1 VLYVQE
7 ELLLKKW
14 TDQSMREARK
24 KLRQKSKTW
33 SQQNSLTVTT
43 RTTVGKP
50 FVEIIRR
57 ARAEQADV
65 VLVGAHGEHFLRD
78 LFLGTTAEAVIRKG
92 DRTVLVVKQLP
103 HGPYQRVLVP
113 VDFSD
118 ASRQALEAAFALAPV
133 AEFHIFHATGAV
145 FEEQLRLGGLSESD
159 IIRHRRRAVVD
170 AKQDMERFLRDIDC
184 GTRHVRSEV
193 QSGRALHGIT
203 QAVAHLGAD
212 LVAMGTRGRSDLPYT
227 SDLDAY
233 TSLTNREREIL
244 NLILSGN
251 TNAQIAEQLVLSPRT
266 VETHRANMM
275 RKINV
280 HNQAELM
287 QYALRRGLLSP

>member
-1 VLYVQE
+1 MPKVKRILVASDLSSRAERALDRAAQLAAAQGAKLTVLYVQE

-24 KLRQKSKTW
+24 KLRQKSKVW
-33 SQQNSLTVTT
+33 SQQKTLTATIHAV
-43 RTTVGKP
+43 VGKP

-57 ARAEQADV
+57 ARADKADV

-78 LFLGTTAEAVIRKG
+78 LFLGTSAEAVIRKG
-92 DRTVLVVKQLP
+92 DRTVLVVKQPP

-159 IIRHRRRAVVD
+159 VIRHRRRAVVD
-170 AKQDMERFLRDIDC
+170 AKQHMERFLRGVDC

-227 SDLDAY
+227 LLGSVAQQML
-233 TSLTNREREIL
+233 REVPCD
-244 NLILSGN
+244 
-251 TNAQIAEQLVLSPRT
+251 VLLARPAHFHF
-266 VETHRANMM
+266 EF
-275 RKINV
+275 
-280 HNQAELM
+280 
-287 QYALRRGLLSP
+287 P

>member
-1 VLYVQE
+1 MPKVKRILVASDLSSRAERALDRAAQLAAAQGAKLTVLYVQE

-24 KLRQKSKTW
+24 KLRQKSKAW
-33 SQQNSLTVTT
+33 SQQNSLTVTI

-118 ASRQALEAAFALAPV
+118 ASRQALEAACALAPV

-170 AKQDMERFLRDIDC
+170 AKQDMERFLRGVDC

-227 SDLDAY
+227 LLGSVAQQML
-233 TSLTNREREIL
+233 REVPCD
-244 NLILSGN
+244 
-251 TNAQIAEQLVLSPRT
+251 VLLARPAHFHL
-266 VETHRANMM
+266 EF
-275 RKINV
+275 
-280 HNQAELM
+280 
-287 QYALRRGLLSP
+287 P

>member
-1 VLYVQE
+1 MPKVKRILVASDLSSRAERALDRAAQLAAAQGAKLTVLYVQE

-92 DRTVLVVKQLP
+92 DRTV
-103 HGPYQRVLVP
+103 
-113 VDFSD
+113 
-118 ASRQALEAAFALAPV
+118 
-133 AEFHIFHATGAV
+133 
-145 FEEQLRLGGLSESD
+145 
-159 IIRHRRRAVVD
+159 
-170 AKQDMERFLRDIDC
+170 
-184 GTRHVRSEV
+184 
-193 QSGRALHGIT
+193 
-203 QAVAHLGAD
+203 
-212 LVAMGTRGRSDLPYT
+212 
-227 SDLDAY
+227 
-233 TSLTNREREIL
+233 
-244 NLILSGN
+244 
-251 TNAQIAEQLVLSPRT
+251 
-266 VETHRANMM
+266 
-275 RKINV
+275 
-280 HNQAELM
+280 
-287 QYALRRGLLSP
+287 

>member
-1 VLYVQE
+1 MLKEKRILVASDLSSRAEWALDRAAQLAAEQGAKLTVLYVQE

-24 KLRQKSKTW
+24 KLRQKSKIW
-33 SQQNSLTVTT
+33 SQQNSLTVTI

-57 ARAEQADV
+57 ARTEQADV

-92 DRTVLVVKQLP
+92 DRTVLVVKQPP
-103 HGPYQRVLVP
+103 HEPYQRVLVP

-145 FEEQLRLGGLSESD
+145 FEERLRLGGLSESD
-159 IIRHRRRAVVD
+159 IVRHRRRAVAD
-170 AKQDMERFLRDIDC
+170 AKQDMERFLRGVDC
-184 GTRHVRSEV
+184 SHRHVRSEV
-193 QSGRALHGIT
+193 RSGRAVPDIT

-227 SDLDAY
+227 LLGSVAQQML
-233 TSLTNREREIL
+233 REVPCD
-244 NLILSGN
+244 
-251 TNAQIAEQLVLSPRT
+251 VLLARPA
-266 VETHRANMM
+266 HF
-275 RKINV
+275 
-280 HNQAELM
+280 HFEL
-287 QYALRRGLLSP
+287 P